1 MSTPEEQAM
10 SDPSPPPAEPTK
22 EQLKGALKAFKKRLK
37 LTRLDA
43 ESQLSKNPLS
53 TGRGSG
59 IVAIAPPAAYPQ
71 AVWDELVRQ
80 NKLKKAGQGQYEL
93 VSE

>member
-1 MSTPEEQAM
+1 MSEPTPPDSA
-10 SDPSPPPAEPTK
+10 PTK
-22 EQLKGALKAFKKRLK
+22 EQLKAAFKAFKKRLK

-53 TGRGSG
+53 TGRGHG
-59 IVAIAPPAAYPQ
+59 IVAISPPIEFPQ

-80 NKLKKAGQGQYEL
+80 NKLKKAGRGQYEL
-93 VSE
+93 GET

>member
-1 MSTPEEQAM
+1 M
-10 SDPSPPPAEPTK
+10 SDSHPPPAGPTR
-22 EQLKGALKAFKKRLK
+22 EQLKGALKAFKRRLK

-43 ESQLSKNPLS
+43 ESQLRKNPLS
-53 TGRGSG
+53 AGRGSG
-59 IVAIAPPAAYPQ
+59 IVAIAPPADFPQ

-80 NKLKKAGQGQYEL
+80 NKLKKAGQGLYEL

>member
-1 MSTPEEQAM
+1 M
-10 SDPSPPPAEPTK
+10 SDPLPPPAGPTK

-59 IVAIAPPAAYPQ
+59 IVAIAPPAGYPQ
-71 AVWDELVRQ
+71 AVWDELVRL

-93 VSE
+93 VAEPGPG

>member
-1 MSTPEEQAM
+1 M
-10 SDPSPPPAEPTK
+10 SDPTPPPAVPTK

-37 LTRLDA
+37 FTRLDA

-59 IVAIAPPAAYPQ
+59 IIAIIPPVDYPQ

-80 NKLKKAGQGQYEL
+80 GKLKKAGYGQYEL
-93 VSE
+93 APE

>member
-1 MSTPEEQAM
+1 MSDSTPV
-10 SDPSPPPAEPTK
+10 PAGPTK
-22 EQLKGALKAFKKRLK
+22 EQLKGAMKAFKRRLK

-59 IVAIAPPAAYPQ
+59 IVAIVPPVDYPQ

-80 NKLKKAGQGQYEL
+80 NKLKRSGQGLYEL

>member
-1 MSTPEEQAM
+1 MADTT
-10 SDPSPPPAEPTK
+10 PPPAEPTK
-22 EQLKGALKAFKKRLK
+22 EQLKGAMKAFKKRLK

-59 IVAIAPPAAYPQ
+59 IIAIVPPVDYPQ
-71 AVWDELVRQ
+71 EVWDELVRQ
-80 NKLKKAGQGQYEL
+80 KKLKRAGHGLYEL
-93 VSE
+93 APE

>member
-1 MSTPEEQAM
+1 M
-10 SDPSPPPAEPTK
+10 SDLPPPAGPTR
-22 EQLKGALKAFKKRLK
+22 EQLNGALKAFKRRLK

-59 IVAIAPPAAYPQ
+59 IVAIAPPVDYPQ

-80 NKLKKAGQGQYEL
+80 NKLKKAGQGLYEL

>member
-1 MSTPEEQAM
+1 M
-10 SDPSPPPAEPTK
+10 SDPPPPAEPTK
-22 EQLKGALKAFKKRLK
+22 EQLKAAMKAFKRRLK

-59 IVAIAPPAAYPQ
+59 IVAIVPPSDYPL
-71 AVWDELVRQ
+71 AVWEELVRQ
-80 NKLKKAGQGQYEL
+80 NKLKRAGQGLYEL
-93 VSE
+93 VSESGPG